1 MEKNKEMIDEIN
13 RICEKYPDLKA
24 TKEYFEHLED
34 KEKNG
39 STINSMQI
47 MYALVRI
54 KEINKNE
61 KILKRANVKEET
73 KEQRRVDMD
82 QMSEQVEKSILNDRK
97 RKKLKLSD
105 DMEPGT
111 RFSANKEAIYE
122 QLSKQIKY
130 LQSVMKT
137 AEKERMKEVN
147 KSKESDLESGW
158 VKESRIPASVWLK
171 SCDRYVKGQMRKIKK
186 EKEKEIS
193 NDGAAVILNDEDSE
207 KKQKIEEVKTE
218 PEVKEKTGDVVV
230 PEQKEESTEQVV
242 EPKEEVAK
250 AEEVKTEPEV
260 EQKTGEVVAPEEK
273 EESIDQVVELKEE
286 VVKDNEKQEPK
297 IQTENTVI
305 YRKIETPVK
314 QEEIQQPSQSYTRP
328 RQEEVRQQFVNKE
341 DKQQVQP
348 KANEMK
354 VNRPT
359 NRVYPSSL
367 NSEQSSETKL
377 EEPHTYAEM
386 NSAKKSEPVKKVAE
400 ENTTSESI
408 KQLDDWASQVV
419 TKVNKGEKIEDVLKE
434 NITTEAII
442 ENIKKG
448 DININDAK
456 KAINNKCVKEN
467 GQIDEKLT
475 AAIAKY
481 LIQRTNIIKTHN
493 IETGDIMIAV
503 SSKDL
508 IRKPTLWEKVKSFFK
523 GIGSKIKGI
532 FTRNKTKKTE
542 KSESDVNP
550 IGSVKK
556 DEFKKRILADP
567 KNIQIKTSD
576 GKYIATKYTIIGNP
590 EKNEENNSVV
600 KKEESTGQERVD

>member
-1 MEKNKEMIDEIN
+1 MERNKEMIDEIN

-73 KEQRRVDMD
+73 KEQRRADMD

-97 RKKLKLSD
+97 RKKLKLAD

-111 RFSANKEAIYE
+111 RFSSNKEMIYE

-147 KSKESDLESGW
+147 KSKESDLEAGW
-158 VKESRIPASVWLK
+158 VKESRIPASIWLK

-186 EKEKEIS
+186 EKEKKIS

-207 KKQKIEEVKTE
+207 KSEKIEDVETEPEVQEKTDEVAVPEKKEEPTEQVVESKEEVANVEEVKTE
-218 PEVKEKTGDVVV
+218 PEVQEETGEVVV
-230 PEQKEESTEQVV
+230 PEQKEEHTEQVV
-242 EPKEEVAK
+242 EPKEEVVK
-250 AEEVKTEPEV
+250 AEEKTDPEIRK
-260 EQKTGEVVAPEEK
+260 QNKVV
-273 EESIDQVVELKEE
+273 
-286 VVKDNEKQEPK
+286 N
-297 IQTENTVI
+297 
-305 YRKIETPVK
+305 RKPETPVK
-314 QEEIQQPSQSYTRP
+314 QEVIQQTSQSFAKP
-328 RQEEVRQQFVNKE
+328 RGENVRQQFVNKE
-341 DKQQVQP
+341 DKKEVQSKTNKIEATKP
-348 KANEMK
+348 K
-354 VNRPT
+354 

-367 NSEQSSETKL
+367 TSEQSSETKL

-419 TKVNKGEKIEDVLKE
+419 TKVNKGEKIDDILKE

-467 GQIDEKLT
+467 GQIDEKLA

-550 IGSVKK
+550 IGSAKK